1 MVAGLALVFENVNL
15 VSWQLQV
22 NQKSVDSVVRLAEL
36 EVFGTMAPG
45 LLSFRLCFLDYQVD
59 NIQ

>member
-1 MVAGLALVFENVNL
+1 MVAGVALVFENVNL

-22 NQKSVDSVVRLAEL
+22 NQKTVDSNVMLAEL
-36 EVFGTMAPG
+36 VVFGTMAPG